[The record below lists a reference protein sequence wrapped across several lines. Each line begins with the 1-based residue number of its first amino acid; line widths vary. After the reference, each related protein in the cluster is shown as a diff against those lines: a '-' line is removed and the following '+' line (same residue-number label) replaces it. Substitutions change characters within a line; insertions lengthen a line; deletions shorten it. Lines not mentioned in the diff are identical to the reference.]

1 LIAARLPGRTANDV
15 KNFWHTHLRKKIVS
29 ETKEKKEK
37 EKPKETMKAH
47 EVIKPQPRIFSTHS
61 SWLNRKHVNF
71 VSQPMLASNKDGN
84 VSRKH
89 VKFVSQPMLAANKDG
104 SVSRKHVNFVSQ
116 PMLASNKDGDDRET
130 MVTYQ
135 NGRDCA
141 SASQPSIDN
150 VPIPCAL
157 WSDNLWNLG
166 EQLGSEKTGPGSS
179 LQEENF
185 NMEFLNVDD
194 SLWNSNLCDFDSL
207 WDLY

>member
-1 LIAARLPGRTANDV
+1 LIAGRLPGRTSNDV
-15 KNFWHTHLRKKIVS
+15 KNFWHTHLRKKAVL
-29 ETKEKKEK
+29 ETEEKKEK

-71 VSQPMLASNKDGN
+71 VSQPILASNKDGN
-84 VSRKH
+84 VS
-89 VKFVSQPMLAANKDG
+89 KD
-104 SVSRKHVNFVSQ
+104 R
-116 PMLASNKDGDDRET
+116 DDRET

-150 VPIPCAL
+150 VPIPCAM
-157 WSDNLWNLG
+157 WSDNLWNLE
-166 EQLGSEKTGPGSS
+166 EQVGSEKIGSGSS
-179 LQEENF
+179 LQEESF